1 MVGCLV
7 RILDDTVSKNEFK
20 LNLWLLLH
28 NKAKPGR
35 ARPNERENNLNF
47 WHVEVITWFG
57 FAWGCFSKD
66 GFLSIQWFWFFLPL
80 DPLGSHPTKFLPII
94 LCLFTS
100 RQLILIWSWL
110 WMKFSFVFCRYTFL
124 QSCLINYVIAIADI
138 IRGSKELMV
147 WFDSYHG
154 WEWLQR
160 VPVWGLF

>member
-1 MVGCLV
+1 MTTVFKVFVLDGWLLSLV

-28 NKAKPGR
+28 NKARPGR

-57 FAWGCFSKD
+57 FAWGCFPKD
-66 GFLSIQWFWFFLPL
+66 GILSIQWFCFFLPL
-80 DPLGSHPTKFLPII
+80 DPLGSHPKILLPII

-110 WMKFSFVFCRYTFL
+110 WMQFRSFLLCYKVGIYYLHFSKLVNCVVFLLLTDIRW
-124 QSCLINYVIAIADI
+124 SIIN
-138 IRGSKELMV
+138 
-147 WFDSYHG
+147 
-154 WEWLQR
+154 
-160 VPVWGLF
+160 